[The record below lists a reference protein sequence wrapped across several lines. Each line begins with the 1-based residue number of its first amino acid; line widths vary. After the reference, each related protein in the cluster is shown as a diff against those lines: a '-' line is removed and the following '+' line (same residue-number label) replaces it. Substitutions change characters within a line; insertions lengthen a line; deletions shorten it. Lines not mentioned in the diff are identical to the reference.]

1 MSQFKRFSVLALA
14 ATAAGA
20 SFAQDVGRVISTQPV
35 IQQVSVPQRICSNQ
49 QIEVQQQKS
58 GAGAVMGAV
67 AGGAIGNQIGR
78 GAGNAAATMIGIM
91 GGAILGD
98 RVEGAP
104 ATQLQTVQNCTL
116 QNTLEN
122 RTIGYNVV
130 YEFGGKQYS
139 VRMPNDPGATIPL
152 QVSPVGA
159 QQQQG
164 QASAAPPAYQGQPEY
179 VQSAPVVYTQQTIVQ
194 PYYVQPVYAQPVY
207 VPRYYPPVSL
217 NLGFGHWG
225 GGHHGHWR

>member
-1 MSQFKRFSVLALA
+1 MSQFKRFSVLALTA
-14 ATAAGA
+14 AAAGA

-35 IQQVSVPQRICSNQ
+35 IQQVNVPQRVCTNQ
-49 QIEVQQQKS
+49 QVEVQQPKS
-58 GAGAVMGAV
+58 GAGAVMGAI
-67 AGGAIGNQIGR
+67 AGGAIGNQVGR

-91 GGAILGD
+91 GGAMLGD

-116 QNTLEN
+116 QNTTEN

-139 VRMPNDPGATIPL
+139 VRMPNDPGPTIAL
-152 QVSPVGA
+152 QVAPVGTQA
-159 QQQQG
+159 QAPVSTAQPVYQQ
-164 QASAAPPAYQGQPEY
+164 QPEY
-179 VQSAPVVYTQQTIVQ
+179 VQQAPVVYTQQTILQ
-194 PYYVQPVYAQPVY
+194 PYYAQPVY

-217 NLGFGHWG
+217 NLGFGYWG